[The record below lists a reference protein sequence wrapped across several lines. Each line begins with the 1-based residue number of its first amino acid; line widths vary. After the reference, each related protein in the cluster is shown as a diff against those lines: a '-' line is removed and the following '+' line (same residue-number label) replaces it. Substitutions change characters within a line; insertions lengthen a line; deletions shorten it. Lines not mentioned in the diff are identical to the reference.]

1 MDYRQLSHEILTRGK
16 EKMEDLEVF
25 IQNNKQVEIR
35 VFKGE
40 VDKYSISESGG
51 LSLRGISN
59 GKMGYSYTEKLDE
72 SSIDMLI
79 NEACENSK
87 YIDSPDEEVIFE
99 GSDEYMEIQRKEEKL
114 SNIAAEEKIE
124 FLINLEKEALS
135 LDKRVIAVQACGYE
149 EFQTERYI
157 LNTKGVD
164 LSDKSSAAIAY
175 IIIIAK
181 DGEDTKTGMS
191 FRIFNDFSEID
202 YKEMAME
209 AVKEGLSMLGAS
221 SIKSDSYPVIFKN
234 TVFADILSAFGPI
247 FTADQ
252 VQKGLSL
259 LKGKINKQI
268 ASEIFTLVED
278 PFLVNGFNSRSFD
291 DEGHKTTYKK
301 IIDKGVLKTYLY
313 NLKTAKKDG
322 VKSTGNGYRSSYKSS
337 VTIAPTNVYLEKGDM
352 SLEELISTIE
362 KGIYI
367 INVQGLHSGLNQVS
381 GDYSLSA
388 YGYEIENGKIKRP
401 VNQIT
406 IAGNFFET
414 LMDIEAIGNDLE
426 FTLPSYGYIGSPS
439 IKIKKLSVSGE

>member
-135 LDKRVIAVQACGYE
+135 LDKRVFAVQACGYE

-164 LSDKSSAAIAY
+164 LSDKSSAAIA
-175 IIIIAK
+175 
-181 DGEDTKTGMS
+181 E
-191 FRIFNDFSEID
+191 
-202 YKEMAME
+202 
-209 AVKEGLSMLGAS
+209 
-221 SIKSDSYPVIFKN
+221 
-234 TVFADILSAFGPI
+234 
-247 FTADQ
+247 
-252 VQKGLSL
+252 
-259 LKGKINKQI
+259 
-268 ASEIFTLVED
+268 
-278 PFLVNGFNSRSFD
+278 
-291 DEGHKTTYKK
+291 
-301 IIDKGVLKTYLY
+301 
-313 NLKTAKKDG
+313 
-322 VKSTGNGYRSSYKSS
+322 
-337 VTIAPTNVYLEKGDM
+337 
-352 SLEELISTIE
+352 
-362 KGIYI
+362 
-367 INVQGLHSGLNQVS
+367 QGLGTTRTLYSGFGWGCVS
-381 GDYSLSA
+381 MSSRLIFLQYSKTFLS
-388 YGYEIENGKIKRP
+388 R
-401 VNQIT
+401 
-406 IAGNFFET
+406 
-414 LMDIEAIGNDLE
+414 IGIHD
-426 FTLPSYGYIGSPS
+426 
-439 IKIKKLSVSGE
+439 